1 MSGKTVKICLGL
13 QLETNGIEL
22 RTFKTISD
30 EEILAQ
36 KLQSDKRKELLIHHF
51 IAKYLKS
58 ETAEWFKR
66 TWKAT
71 GAVSQQLKPISAQ
84 TAGVPLLFF
93 CPQPHVSHPSFM
105 RHQRLQRGIDLVHWV
120 ESGRNEPF
128 FCCLVSFEPAGSSS
142 SESANRAKYS
152 SASARH

>member
-1 MSGKTVKICLGL
+1 MSGKIVKICLGL

-58 ETAEWFKR
+58 ETAE
-66 TWKAT
+66 
-71 GAVSQQLKPISAQ
+71 
-84 TAGVPLLFF
+84 
-93 CPQPHVSHPSFM
+93 
-105 RHQRLQRGIDLVHWV
+105 
-120 ESGRNEPF
+120 
-128 FCCLVSFEPAGSSS
+128 
-142 SESANRAKYS
+142 
-152 SASARH
+152 